1 MFTVVAKVGP
11 GSRAAHHERRTG
23 GRRTPLTAAKD
34 VIHVPDIAAVES
46 PLFRVADEVRD
57 ALIRGLPVV
66 ALESNVVAHGFGP
79 PGNLAVAREVEQAVR
94 TGGAVPA
101 TIAIADGQFL
111 IGCSPG
117 ELEAIATA
125 GRSAAKVTS
134 RDIAVAL
141 ASGSLGATSISATMA
156 IADRAGI
163 ATVASAGLGG
173 VHRGA
178 QTSFDISADLTE
190 LARTRLIVVCAG
202 VKKIL
207 DAGLTLEFLETQGT
221 PVIGYRSGEFPA
233 FYCRESGFRTQ
244 VRLDSPREIAEVA
257 GLHLEFGGSGSVLVT
272 HPIPAADALDGDRI
286 EAAIGQALAR
296 AERERV
302 TGPAVTTFVLRAVDE
317 VTGGAAG
324 AANRAVLISTAAAA
338 AEIESARA
346 ALVRGVPDAR

>member
-1 MFTVVAKVGP
+1 M
-11 GSRAAHHERRTG
+11 
-23 GRRTPLTAAKD
+23 
-34 VIHVPDIAAVES
+34 PDIAAVES

-57 ALIRGLPVV
+57 ALVHGLPVV
-66 ALESNVVAHGFGP
+66 ALESNVIAHGFRAP
-79 PGNLAVAREVEQAVR
+79 DNIAVAREVEHAVR
-94 TGGAVPA
+94 AGGAIPA
-101 TIAIADGQFL
+101 TIAIADGQFQ
-111 IGCSPG
+111 IGCGPA
-117 ELEAIATA
+117 ELEALAAA

-141 ASGSLGATSISATMA
+141 AGGSLGATSISATMA

-178 QTSFDISADLTE
+178 QTTFDISADLTE

-233 FYCRESGFRTQ
+233 FYCRDSGFRTP
-244 VRLDSPREIAEVA
+244 VHLDSAREIAEVA
-257 GLHLEFGGSGSVLVT
+257 GLHLEFAGSGSVLVT
-272 HPIPAADALDGDRI
+272 HPIPEADALDGERI
-286 EAAIGQALAR
+286 EAAIRDALAR

-302 TGPAVTTFVLRAVDE
+302 TGAAVTTFVLRAVDE
-317 VTGGAAG
+317 ATGGAAA

-346 ALVRGVPDAR
+346 ALAEGVRDAH